1 MKVFVVHDAKG
12 TIKSYAI
19 PAPELE
25 GQLGIEPARGES
37 VTEVEV
43 SELDQIEDVHERLGH
58 LDEASETGGLRAPIS
73 SRTRLAASAAA
84 ADRLPPSPPRKA
96 QSR

>member
-43 SELDQIEDVHERLGH
+43 SEVDQIVDVRERLRH
-58 LDEASETGGLRAPIS
+58 LDEVLR
-73 SRTRLAASAAA
+73 
-84 ADRLPPSPPRKA
+84 DRRVQGTELVPHQAGREH
-96 QSR
+96 